1 MRRSTTTLASPHRP
15 AFPSTRRTP
24 RASAASVLHQALP
37 HLAAS
42 KPAQSFDRPGSS
54 CAVPTPSERLR
65 PPGKLPPYTA
75 TRAVSRPPQAAPCT
89 ALQTTHSAP
98 VSTKSAAPATPPPSA
113 SRSALLAASV
123 PSIAHRQIPR
133 ILRCVAGHRFLL
145 LWRWWSSLSNLTTTR
160 RNREEARQRPHGSPP
175 WAAHPKVPSSS
186 AHQHVHSGISIITF
200 FVEGALSRSRT
211 YRSFCAAHV
220 ALIAFTRSGY
230 CVTKFFSSQR

>member
-123 PSIAHRQIPR
+123 PSIAPPPNTQDPPLCPR
-133 ILRCVAGHRFLL
+133 
-145 LWRWWSSLSNLTTTR
+145 
-160 RNREEARQRPHGSPP
+160 PP
-175 WAAHPKVPSSS
+175 IS
-186 AHQHVHSGISIITF
+186 APLALV
-200 FVEGALSRSRT
+200 VEPEQPDHYQT
-211 YRSFCAAHV
+211 
-220 ALIAFTRSGY
+220 
-230 CVTKFFSSQR
+230 QP